1 MIATFMNNIQLQ
13 IDRYYL
19 LNIEIIMVHVVAD
32 QLWVH
37 LHGHHDHHP
46 GHHGNHDHHD
56 DRHLHEQH
64 PAADRQVRG
73 KIKNQ

>member
-32 QLWVH
+32 QL
-37 LHGHHDHHP
+37 
-46 GHHGNHDHHD
+46 
-56 DRHLHEQH
+56 
-64 PAADRQVRG
+64 
-73 KIKNQ
+73 